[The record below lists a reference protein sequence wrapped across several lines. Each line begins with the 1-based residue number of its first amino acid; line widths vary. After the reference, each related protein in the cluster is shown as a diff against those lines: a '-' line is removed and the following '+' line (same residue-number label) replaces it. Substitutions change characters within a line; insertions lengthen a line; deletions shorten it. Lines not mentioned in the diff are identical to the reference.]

1 MILGVSG
8 PYGAGKTI
16 VVSFLVERSFVA
28 LSLSDV
34 LRDEL
39 KKRGEVE
46 TRERMISLGNELRE
60 SEGFDALAKR
70 LIGFLKP
77 DRNYVIDSIRHPA
90 EVETLRRASDRFRLI
105 WIDAEAETRIGR
117 LSARGRSGDPRTS
130 ADLQRLEGREM
141 SSEDPAG
148 QQLLAVRAMADDIVR
163 NDGSVEALYQAVQEI
178 LRRNAYFERPGWD
191 DYFMSVARVVA
202 SRSNCVKRKVAA
214 VVTIDRRIVST
225 GYNGTPRG
233 VRNCN
238 EGGCPRCNAFGPG
251 GVDLAEC
258 VCSHG
263 EENAITQAAYHGVS
277 LRGATLYTTYCPCLL
292 CTKMIINAG
301 IAEVVYNADYPMGGI
316 SLALLRE
323 AGVKTRQ
330 TSLQ

>member
-1 MILGVSG
+1 MIVGVAG
-8 PYGAGKTI
+8 PYGAGKSI
-16 VVSFLVERSFVA
+16 VVKFLAERSFVA

-34 LRDEL
+34 LREEL
-39 KKRGEVE
+39 SRRGESE
-46 TRERMISLGNELRE
+46 TRELMISIGNELRRA
-60 SEGFDALAKR
+60 EGADALAKR
-70 LIGFLKP
+70 LIGKLRA

-90 EVETLRRASDRFRLI
+90 EVEALRQSNERFLLI
-105 WIDAEAETRIGR
+105 WIEADEETRFAR
-117 LSARGRSGDPRTS
+117 LAARGRPGDPATK
-130 ADLQRLEGREM
+130 ADFKRLEGSEL
-141 SSEDPAG
+141 SSENPAA
-148 QQLLAVRAMADDIVR
+148 QQLLAVRAIADEIVR
-163 NDGSVEALYQAVQEI
+163 NDGSPERLFDSITTI
-178 LRRNAYFERPGWD
+178 LRRHLHFERPGWD
-191 DYFMSVARVVA
+191 EYFMSVARVVA

-214 VVTIDRRIVST
+214 VVTVDRRIVST

-251 GVDLAEC
+251 GADLGEC

-301 IAEVVYNADYPMGGI
+301 IAEVVYNADYPLGEV
-316 SLALLRE
+316 SLALLKE

-330 TSLQ
+330 TAI